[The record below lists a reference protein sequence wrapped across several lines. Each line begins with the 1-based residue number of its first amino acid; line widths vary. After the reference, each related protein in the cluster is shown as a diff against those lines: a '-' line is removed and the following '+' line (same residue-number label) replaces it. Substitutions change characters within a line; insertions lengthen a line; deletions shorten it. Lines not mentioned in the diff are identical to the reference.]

1 LSFGDSCHISVL
13 CTPLRLTALT
23 SSSQTSTR
31 WPFAWMVPSKLAK
44 FYEKDAL
51 EDGRE
56 EEPPKKWRCFESKKT
71 PKRWVRS
78 DDNLKLSVV

>member
-1 LSFGDSCHISVL
+1 
-13 CTPLRLTALT
+13 
-23 SSSQTSTR
+23 
-31 WPFAWMVPSKLAK
+31 MVPSKLAK

-56 EEPPKKWRCFESKKT
+56 EEPPKKWRCFESKKI